1 MSEILTDEI
10 LAKLRQLKPGES
22 VTIPGRGGWELVVT
36 TCDGGEFDIT
46 HRNPVGDGRMKFF
59 AYTTV
64 GNKYGAGMMEQEPSL
79 GVPCRDCG
87 VDTDGA
93 IVGAL
98 VRDEDGKIR
107 ERFSWSN
114 LVFAQKGTFSIGP
127 DGALTVNGAPKGFLQ
142 AVFLPDKNRLRGYVG
157 VFSPTKPAQV
167 MVLEMEKLLVV
178 TIDDVGV

>member
-1 MSEILTDEI
+1 MHPILTDEV
-10 LAKLRQLKPGES
+10 LARLARLPSGEG
-22 VTIPGRGGWELVVT
+22 VVIPGRGGWEMEIIACEGGGFDLV
-36 TCDGGEFDIT
+36 
-46 HRNPVGDGRMKFF
+46 HRNPVGDGKMKFF

-87 VDTDGA
+87 VDVDGT

-98 VRDEDGKIR
+98 VRGEDGKVR

-114 LVFAQKGTFSIGP
+114 LVFAQKGTFSIDA
-127 DGALTVNGAPKGFLQ
+127 DGSLTVNGTRKGFLQ

-157 VFSPTKPAQV
+157 VFSPTKPVQV
-167 MVLEMEKLLVV
+167 KVLEMEKILVV
-178 TIDDVGV
+178 TIDDAAV